1 MGRGQTGTTAGTE
14 ASLSSVMGM
23 ALYGHAVG
31 GKREPKPI
39 LSFKRN
45 VLSPYRPLN
54 IKWGK
59 PTVRRVHGGA
69 GKG

>member
-1 MGRGQTGTTAGTE
+1 M
-14 ASLSSVMGM
+14 SSVMGT

-31 GKREPKPI
+31 GKREPNPI

-45 VLSPYRPLN
+45 MLSPYSPLAR
-54 IKWGK
+54 GK
-59 PTVRRVHGGA
+59 PTVRKAHGGA